1 MSINSKVIEVVDT
14 ALFKEQLQRADVVLP
29 FVTKILTNKKNIAN
43 FLGVH
48 PNTISNYIKNG
59 TFKEGVHYTYLP
71 KGKLTFI
78 PLEIIDFKINKPKIQ
93 VKKEYVPCEEAKELL
108 GC

>member
-1 MSINSKVIEVVDT
+1 MTKVIEVVDT
-14 ALFKEQLQRADVVLP
+14 ALFKEQLQRAEVVLP
-29 FVTKILTNKKNIAN
+29 FVTQILTNKKNIAK

-48 PNTISNYIKNG
+48 PNTITNYIKNG

-78 PLEIIDFKINKPKIQ
+78 PLKIIDFKINP
-93 VKKEYVPCEEAKELL
+93 PAKEVKREKYQPSQEAREFLNL
-108 GC
+108 